1 MGENVIGLAHRF
13 ASSIAYIHHNKCGNR
28 LLRAAGGADD
38 GSIGRKNDGPWCFFF
53 CMDRA
58 RICVGA
64 RKWRGIVDRVG

>member
-38 GSIGRKNDGPWCFFF
+38 GSIGRKKRWPVVFF
-53 CMDRA
+53 CMVRA